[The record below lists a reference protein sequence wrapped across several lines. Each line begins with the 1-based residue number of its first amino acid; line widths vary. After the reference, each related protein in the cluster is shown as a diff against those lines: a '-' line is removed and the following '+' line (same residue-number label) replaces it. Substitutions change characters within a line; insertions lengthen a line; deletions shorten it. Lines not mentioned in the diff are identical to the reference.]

1 MIPDYPELK
10 PVELEDKEDKEE
22 VQSYFELFP
31 PDICE
36 LTFANI
42 YIWRDW
48 EKPHLTKINGNLCV
62 LCSPPF
68 F

>member
-10 PVELEDKEDKEE
+10 PVELADKEE
-22 VQSYFELFP
+22 VQSYLELFP

-42 YIWRDW
+42 YIWREW
-48 EKPHLTKINGNLCV
+48 EKPRL
-62 LCSPPF
+62 P
-68 F
+68 